1 MKERKKLLVVMVLCL
16 IGSFVMTISDSSAAI
31 RDETNII
38 IYETGIRND
47 LQFRLVNDE
56 YTKKAKDWIV
66 ENYQNKEIPDDFKG
80 QTQLLLQ
87 ISSDIRLPHEF
98 ELMFRFARDKKTDEL
113 YPREILSVE
122 RKITLGGND
131 VIEVWLDLDTF
142 NSPVIDFQMSSRGA
156 IEFKKLTG
164 MENKGKRL
172 AIIISNKIRTAPTIE
187 EQIVGGAGSIF
198 GDFSTDEAKE
208 FVQMFMNSSAPIRID

>member
-1 MKERKKLLVVMVLCL
+1 MNSIPGR
-16 IGSFVMTISDSSAAI
+16 S
-31 RDETNII
+31 
-38 IYETGIRND
+38 
-47 LQFRLVNDE
+47 FRL
-56 YTKKAKDWIV
+56 K
-66 ENYQNKEIPDDFKG
+66 
-80 QTQLLLQ
+80 
-87 ISSDIRLPHEF
+87 R
-98 ELMFRFARDKKTDEL
+98 KT
-113 YPREILSVE
+113 
-122 RKITLGGND
+122 TLGGND

-142 NSPVIDFQMSSRGA
+142 NTPVIDFQMSSRGT
-156 IEFKKLTG
+156 IEFQRLTG

>member
-1 MKERKKLLVVMVLCL
+1 MKEQRKLLVVMMLCL
-16 IGSFVMTISDSSAAI
+16 IGSFIMPLADASGAI

-47 LQFRLVNDE
+47 LQFKLVNDE
-56 YTKKAKDWIV
+56 YTRKAKDWIL
-66 ENYQNKEIPDDFKG
+66 ENYRNKKIPDDIRG
-80 QTQLLLQ
+80 QNQLLVQ
-87 ISSDIRLPHEF
+87 ISKDIKLPNKL

-122 RKITLGGND
+122 KETTLGGND
-131 VIEVWLDLDTF
+131 VIEVWLDLDSF
-142 NSPVIDFQMSSRGA
+142 NTPVIDFQMNSRGA
-156 IEFKKLTG
+156 VEFKRLTG

-187 EQIVGGAGSIF
+187 EQIDGGAGSIF
-198 GDFSTDEAKE
+198 GDFSTDEAEE
-208 FVQMFMNSSAPIRID
+208 FVLMFMNSSAPIRID